1 MCIADTVATVR
12 PFACIRHVQRPKMG
26 EPFTPYSLPHA
37 EACARHIGTDANCSD
52 GSFLFAITS
61 TLQRDVP
68 QVVVYDVSFATGG
81 GHLEVT
87 ACLWRVPLDTLPVS
101 ALSLLAEDQGLTPAS
116 VYAVA
121 SGVLQS
127 YLQPSC
133 FVPHMLGVSVSDVTT
148 LVVQPAMLP
157 RSTSLRPWIQLWFAL
172 DVFHDVL
179 SLSKTIE
186 SRFNTGAYSW
196 VRPGMLLCCR
206 FSSSSPC
213 VWFEV
218 EHVKYFTGYAT
229 PAREYGTR
237 LLPHVPNTSSLTEPE
252 LEYYFF
258 KLRRNV
264 DPLQWRPRV
273 SKPASVVC
281 WSLTP
286 YTGCPPTLCSSLV
299 SDSPRFPTFTRDWH
313 RFYAA
318 ISDRA
323 PHPTATP
330 LRSPS
335 PLLAPDGAP
344 SDDEFDEATCV
355 ALELEFRREEK
366 RRGARLFDM
375 PGLHDLRNRLHLT
388 SSNVDNQAFIS
399 AVLCEGEL
407 KTVDIVNAYDECL
420 KTSLT
425 VSRSGAATLHGL
437 ENVALNGLIGRVDG
451 YDAPPK
457 RL

>member
-1 MCIADTVATVR
+1 M
-12 PFACIRHVQRPKMG
+12 
-26 EPFTPYSLPHA
+26 
-37 EACARHIGTDANCSD
+37 
-52 GSFLFAITS
+52 
-61 TLQRDVP
+61 LQRDVP
-68 QVVVYDVSFATGG
+68 QVIVYDVSLTSGG

-87 ACLWRVPLDTLPVS
+87 ACLWRVPLDTLPVF
-101 ALSLLAEDQGLTPAS
+101 ALNLLAEDQCLTPAS

-133 FVPHMLGVSVSDVTT
+133 FVPHMLGVSVPDVTT
-148 LVVQPAMLP
+148 LVVQPTMLP
-157 RSTSLRPWIQLWFAL
+157 RSTPLRPWIQLWFAL

-218 EHVKYFTGYAT
+218 EHVKYFTGYAA

-273 SKPASVVC
+273 SQPASVVC

-286 YTGCPPTLCSSLV
+286 YTGCPPTSCSSLV

-318 ISDRA
+318 ISDRT
-323 PHPTATP
+323 PNSTATH
-330 LRSPS
+330 
-335 PLLAPDGAP
+335 
-344 SDDEFDEATCV
+344 T
-355 ALELEFRREEK
+355 
-366 RRGARLFDM
+366 
-375 PGLHDLRNRLHLT
+375 
-388 SSNVDNQAFIS
+388 
-399 AVLCEGEL
+399 
-407 KTVDIVNAYDECL
+407 Y
-420 KTSLT
+420 
-425 VSRSGAATLHGL
+425 
-437 ENVALNGLIGRVDG
+437 
-451 YDAPPK
+451 
-457 RL
+457 